1 MLLMIMTKLVN
12 YKEMNN
18 MKRKKAINVKKNYME
33 KHKSIKAYEQNY
45 IYEDGHQYK
54 LLDD

>member
-1 MLLMIMTKLVN
+1 
-12 YKEMNN
+12 MNN